1 MRAIH
6 RVITMSEE
14 NSTSTGDQAGAAQEQ
29 QQQTTETPKK
39 KTFTQD
45 QLNAAL
51 KAEKKE
57 WQARMKELEAK
68 ASQWDKLQEDSKSE
82 MEKLTGE
89 VGKHKTEAEQARLEA
104 AKLRALMKAGAPAD
118 KVDALLKRVV
128 GSTPEEIEADVAE
141 LAGLGLLA
149 AKTPTAAQGAGNNGV
164 PGSPGKKT
172 WKRSEIQALLQDPT
186 KTDPKTLDEINLAQ
200 REGRVDY
207 NS

>member
-1 MRAIH
+1 MRVIH
-6 RVITMSEE
+6 RVITMPEDD
-14 NSTSTGDQAGAAQEQ
+14 STQTGETGAASKQE
-29 QQQTTETPKK
+29 QQTTETPKE
-39 KTFTQD
+39 KTFSQE
-45 QLNAAL
+45 QLNAAI

-57 WQARMKELEAK
+57 WQARMRELEAK

-149 AKTPTAAQGAGNNGV
+149 AKTSQAAQGAGNNGV
-164 PGSPGKKT
+164 PGLSAIATMTKADLAAKCKDPV
-172 WKRSEIQALLQDPT
+172 WYDANRDAVLKRLSEL
-186 KTDPKTLDEINLAQ
+186 
-200 REGRVDY
+200 R
-207 NS
+207 

>member
-29 QQQTTETPKK
+29 QQQTTETPKE

-164 PGSPGKKT
+164 PGLSAIATMTKADLAAKCKDPV
-172 WKRSEIQALLQDPT
+172 WYDANRDAVLKRLSEL
-186 KTDPKTLDEINLAQ
+186 
-200 REGRVDY
+200 R
-207 NS
+207 

>member
-29 QQQTTETPKK
+29 QQQTTETPKE

-164 PGSPGKKT
+164 QGLSAIATMTKADLAAKCKDPV
-172 WKRSEIQALLQDPT
+172 WYDANRDAVLKRLSEL
-186 KTDPKTLDEINLAQ
+186 
-200 REGRVDY
+200 R
-207 NS
+207 

>member
-6 RVITMSEE
+6 RVITMSDD

-29 QQQTTETPKK
+29 QQQTTETPKE
-39 KTFTQD
+39 KTFSQE
-45 QLNAAL
+45 QLNAAI

-57 WQARMKELEAK
+57 WQARLRDLEGK
-68 ASQWDKLQEDSKSE
+68 AAQWDKLQEANKSDL
-82 MEKLTGE
+82 EKLTGE
-89 VGKHKTEAEQARLEA
+89 RDQHKTDAANARLEA

-128 GSTPEEIEADVAE
+128 GSTPEEIEADMAE

-164 PGSPGKKT
+164 QGLSAIATMTKADLAAKCKDPV
-172 WKRSEIQALLQDPT
+172 WYDANRDAVLKRLSEL
-186 KTDPKTLDEINLAQ
+186 
-200 REGRVDY
+200 R
-207 NS
+207 